1 MCNCK
6 KKQIAKSTGAQSVSK
21 PSAVTAKKTAPARR
35 PASVKRVVVRRP
47 L

>member
-6 KKQIAKSTGAQSVSK
+6 KKQIAKATGVQSVSK
-21 PSAVTAKKTAPARR
+21 PSAVTVKKAAPAKR
-35 PASVKRVVVRRP
+35 PASVKKVVVRRP